1 MSTGFRIFNNRQPK
15 RGFILI
21 TVLLITALLLST
33 VGALAVFSR
42 SEVRRIRDAEFS
54 FRARSVALVASKS
67 ASSWIAADD
76 NEYDS
81 PLEKLYSVKKPRAL
95 RFGDVTVKV
104 RITPLDD
111 KIPIRHLFLPDG
123 TTLAEEY
130 RWSWDLVWQILER
143 PELANVIL
151 DYMDKNTE
159 IRLGSKEEDFYIN
172 RMITDLSE
180 WLRVPG
186 VTWDVLY
193 GSGDVTGG
201 ADRYFSVFSGS
212 KININTVKPEVLL
225 VLDKDFN
232 SGNVG
237 ALLQSREE
245 SPIKSIEG
253 LRKTPSF
260 PPAVATRL
268 INVIGFK
275 SDFFRVDLEVAEFSN
290 RRYFTIIMKRSG
302 QKECEVVR
310 WEE

>member
-1 MSTGFRIFNNRQPK
+1 MLTGFRRCNNRQSDK
-15 RGFILI
+15 GFILI

-54 FRARSVALVASKS
+54 FRARSVALVAIQS
-67 ASSWIAADD
+67 ASSWIGLDD

-81 PLEKLYSVKKPRAL
+81 PLEKLYSAKKPRSL
-95 RFGDVTVKV
+95 RFGDITVKV
-104 RITPLDD
+104 KITPLDD

-123 TTLAEEY
+123 TTLSEEY
-130 RWSWDLVWQILER
+130 RWSWDLIWEILER
-143 PELANVIL
+143 PELGNVIL
-151 DYMDKNTE
+151 DYMDKDAQ
-159 IRLGSKEEDFYIN
+159 IRMGSREEDFYIN
-172 RMITDLSE
+172 RMVTDISE

-225 VLDKDFN
+225 VLDKEFN

-237 ALLQSREE
+237 ALLQSRAE
-245 SPIKSIEG
+245 SPIKNIEG

-290 RRYFTIIMKRSG
+290 RRYFTVIMKRSG